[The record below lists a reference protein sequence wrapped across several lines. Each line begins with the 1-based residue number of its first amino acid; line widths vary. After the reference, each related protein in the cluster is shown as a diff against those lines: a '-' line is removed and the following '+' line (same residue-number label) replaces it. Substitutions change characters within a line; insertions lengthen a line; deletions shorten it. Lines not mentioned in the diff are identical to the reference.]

1 MKVFCITK
9 PGINFGFKFFLQ
21 YIATPPPFDVFRV
34 LVNSSKSLIK
44 NKLGIETSHIS
55 CTTIT
60 DTLPPDFSILSRNI
74 FNSSNF
80 DGRL

>member
-1 MKVFCITK
+1 VKVFCITK

-44 NKLGIETSHIS
+44 NKWDKWGDKFLPNLTSRKHGENALIMPEV
-55 CTTIT
+55 
-60 DTLPPDFSILSRNI
+60 LNVF
-74 FNSSNF
+74 
-80 DGRL
+80 